1 MSEENFFGRK
11 IVDGKGALQIDIC
24 EICLHKTPKWLE
36 TVGDANNGY
45 VVRFTCDDCH
55 EEFEKVKSVS
65 THILQEVDD
74 QVDFSDESRPS
85 WVTDF
90 IQEQENQGIVDKI
103 GTSEPVT
110 DYNFEG
116 SDSEIIAGLDGESWV
131 TGFIQESI
139 FGVDSVNW
147 METNGR
153 FDSKVLSDTVSVL
166 SSMISNEMIEV
177 KRSALNC
184 LEAILIR
191 GYENKKQILQAFHL
205 FVNDD
210 HQDVIDLANQLIT
223 KFDN

>member
-1 MSEENFFGRK
+1 LAEENFFGRK
-11 IVDGKGALQIDIC
+11 IVDGKGSLQIDIC

-36 TVGDANNGY
+36 TMGDSDTGY

-55 EEFEKVKSVS
+55 DEFEKIQSVS
-65 THILQEVDD
+65 DHILQEAGD
-74 QVDFSDESRPS
+74 QADFSEESRPS

-90 IQEQENQGIVDKI
+90 IQEQENQGIVEKI
-103 GTSEPVT
+103 GTSDPSANI
-110 DYNFEG
+110 NFDRPE
-116 SDSEIIAGLDGESWV
+116 SEIISGLNSDSWV

-139 FGVDSVNW
+139 FGDNSVDW

-153 FDSKVLSDTVSVL
+153 FDSDVLPDTVSVL

-177 KRSALNC
+177 KRSALKC

-191 GYENKKQILQAFHL
+191 GYEPKKQIFQIFQL

-223 KFDN
+223 KFDH